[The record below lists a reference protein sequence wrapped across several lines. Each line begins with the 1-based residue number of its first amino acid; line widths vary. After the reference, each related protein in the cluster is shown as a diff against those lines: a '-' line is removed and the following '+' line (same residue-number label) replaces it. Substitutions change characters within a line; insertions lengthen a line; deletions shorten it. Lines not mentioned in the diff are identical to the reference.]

1 MKVRDEMP
9 LVEMA
14 YDFCLAGNEMDAARI
29 LRMLLD
35 RHKQAP
41 PRLTKGEVKVIVK
54 RRLKG
59 YEARQRQRVERR
71 EEMKERYECT

>member
-41 PRLTKGEVKVIVK
+41 PRLTKGEVRLIVK

-59 YEARQRQRVERR
+59 YEERQSARVAKRMELR
-71 EEMKERYECT
+71 